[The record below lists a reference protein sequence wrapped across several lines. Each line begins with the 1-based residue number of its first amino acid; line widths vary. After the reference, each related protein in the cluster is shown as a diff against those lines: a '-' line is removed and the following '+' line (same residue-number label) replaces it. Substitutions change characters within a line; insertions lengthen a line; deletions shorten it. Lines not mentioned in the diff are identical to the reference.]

1 MTKTSPHVSIYRFPL
16 TAISSITNRATGL
29 ALSGLYI
36 TSGTALLF
44 DKNLMQEYD
53 KFNKPIKTIVNY
65 TVLFPSIY
73 HSLGGIRHM
82 VWDKYPSLLKNTK
95 VFHSSIG
102 IFALS
107 TIGTFCF
114 EKYILNL
121 HKLQEYN

>member
-114 EKYILNL
+114 EKYILKNNI
-121 HKLQEYN
+121 KNIM